1 MSASVVG
8 LCGGLHVGGSVQRI
22 APVAA
27 AAEPGGGGLALV
39 RAALVVGDDVCEDE
53 GEAPCVWG
61 DLARLKEA
69 IGVWLGGQREVGS
82 SGCSCGR
89 MAWMRDRLK
98 APVAFAPSEASLRL
112 NRPVHG
118 SRASRGHVPLCQS
131 DSGLLPSVMKWPQ
144 SET

>member
-1 MSASVVG
+1 MPASAVG
-8 LCGGLHVGGSVQRI
+8 RFGGWHVGGSVQRI

-53 GEAPCVWG
+53 GEAPCVCG

-69 IGVWLGGQREVGS
+69 IGVWRGGQREVGS
-82 SGCSCGR
+82 CSCGR

-98 APVAFAPSEASLRL
+98 APVAFAPASSRL

-118 SRASRGHVPLCQS
+118 SRASRGHVPLCPS